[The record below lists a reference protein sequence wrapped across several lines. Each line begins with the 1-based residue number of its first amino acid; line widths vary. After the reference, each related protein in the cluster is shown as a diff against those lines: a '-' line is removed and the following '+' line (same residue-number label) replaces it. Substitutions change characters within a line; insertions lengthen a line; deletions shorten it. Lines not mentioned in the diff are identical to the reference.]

1 MGETLNGR
9 TQAHGIARTSL
20 ASEVNLPSLRP
31 INVPSIHSELQERIK
46 DYILVNKLQPDDPLP
61 TEAQFAEQLHVSRTV
76 VREALRALES
86 LGVIYPR
93 RGEGRYVS
101 RFNLDPVLQ
110 NLNYSLLFDTE
121 DVRQMIE
128 VRERLEVSFIGD
140 AITHIDQGTLKELKA
155 LLDQMRQSARAN
167 GYFLDKDLAFHC
179 AIYRTIGNRVL
190 DKLLDVFCDIYRNL
204 RDKSLLVTREPV
216 VEVENHAQILQA
228 LEAKDVVL
236 ARRRIAEHFSG
247 IKDRIKSAQIVSL

>member
-1 MGETLNGR
+1 MGEILNGR

-20 ASEVNLPSLRP
+20 ASEVNMPSLRP
-31 INVPSIHSELQERIK
+31 INVPSIHSEIQEHIK

-86 LGVIYPR
+86 LGVIYSR

-121 DVRQMIE
+121 DIRQMIE

-140 AITHIDQGTLKELKA
+140 AITHIDPGTLKELKV
-155 LLDQMRQSARAN
+155 LLDQMRQSAMAN

-204 RDKSLLVTREPV
+204 RDKSLLVIREPV
-216 VEVENHAQILQA
+216 VEVENHERILQA
-228 LEAKDVVL
+228 IEAKDVVL
-236 ARRRIAEHFSG
+236 AQRRIAEHFTG
-247 IKDRIKSAQIVSL
+247 IKDRIKSAQIVNL